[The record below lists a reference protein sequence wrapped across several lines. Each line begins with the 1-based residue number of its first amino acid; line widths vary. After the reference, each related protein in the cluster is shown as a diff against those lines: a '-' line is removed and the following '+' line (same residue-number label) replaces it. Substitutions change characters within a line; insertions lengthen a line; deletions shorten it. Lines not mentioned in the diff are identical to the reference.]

1 VHKSLLTQETQLENL
16 KAHYGF
22 SLNFVEVTIPLTFNE
37 MIDIWGEN
45 CEEYEHSCSLCRA
58 WHEWN
63 TNNHKVTVVV
73 SRDSIIEAAKND

>member
-1 VHKSLLTQETQLENL
+1 MSRIPLTQETQLENL

-37 MIDIWGEN
+37 MLDIWGEN
-45 CEEYEHSCSLCRA
+45 CDEYEHSCSLCRA

-63 TNNHKVTVVV
+63 TNYHKVTVVV
-73 SRDSIIEAAKND
+73 SRDSIVKAAKND

>member
-1 VHKSLLTQETQLENL
+1 MDKSLLNQQEQLENL

-37 MIDIWGEN
+37 MLDIWGEN
-45 CEEYEHSCSLCRA
+45 CDEYEHSCSLCRA

-63 TNNHKVTVVV
+63 TNYHKVTVVV
-73 SRDSIIEAAKND
+73 SRDSIVKAAKND

>member
-1 VHKSLLTQETQLENL
+1 MDKSLLNQQEQLENL

-37 MIDIWGEN
+37 MLDIWGEN
-45 CEEYEHSCSLCRA
+45 CDKYEHSCSLCRA

-63 TNNHKVTVVV
+63 TNYHKVTVVV
-73 SRDSIIEAAKND
+73 SRDSIVNAAKK

>member
-1 VHKSLLTQETQLENL
+1 MSRIPLTQETQLENL

-22 SLNFVEVTIPLTFNE
+22 SLNFVEVTVPLTYNE
-37 MIDIWGEN
+37 MIEIWGEN
-45 CEEYEHSCSLCRA
+45 CDEYEHGCSLCRA

>member
-1 VHKSLLTQETQLENL
+1 MSRIPLTQETQLENL

-22 SLNFVEVTIPLTFNE
+22 SLNFVEVTIPLTENE

-45 CEEYEHSCSLCRA
+45 CDEYEHGCALCRA

-73 SRDSIIEAAKND
+73 SRDSIVEAAKE

>member
-1 VHKSLLTQETQLENL
+1 MNKSLLTQQEQLENL

-37 MIDIWGEN
+37 MLEIWGEN
-45 CEEYEHSCSLCRA
+45 CDEYEHGCSLCRA

-73 SRDSIIEAAKND
+73 SRDSIVKAAKED

>member
-1 VHKSLLTQETQLENL
+1 MNNAVLTQQEQLENL
-16 KAHYGF
+16 KLQYGL

-37 MIDIWGEN
+37 MLEIWGEN
-45 CEEYEHSCSLCRA
+45 CDEYEHGCSLCRA

>member
-1 VHKSLLTQETQLENL
+1 MSKSLLSQQDQLTNL
-16 KAHYGF
+16 KLQYGL

-45 CEEYEHSCSLCRA
+45 CDEYEHGCSLCRA

>member
-1 VHKSLLTQETQLENL
+1 MSRIPLTQETQLENL

-37 MIDIWGEN
+37 MLDIWGEN
-45 CEEYEHSCSLCRA
+45 CDEYEHGCALCRA

-63 TNNHKVTVVV
+63 TNYRKVTVVV
-73 SRDSIIEAAKND
+73 SRDSIVNAAKK

>member
-1 VHKSLLTQETQLENL
+1 MHKSLLTQETQLENL

-45 CEEYEHSCSLCRA
+45 CAEYEHGCALCRA

-73 SRDSIIEAAKND
+73 SRDAIIKAAKED

>member
-1 VHKSLLTQETQLENL
+1 MYRTPLTQETQLENL
-16 KAHYGF
+16 KLL

-45 CEEYEHSCSLCRA
+45 CDEYEHGCSLCRA

-73 SRDSIIEAAKND
+73 SRDSIVKAVKND

>member
-1 VHKSLLTQETQLENL
+1 MNNAVLTQQEQLENL
-16 KAHYGF
+16 KAHYGL

-45 CEEYEHSCSLCRA
+45 CDEYKPGCALCRA

-73 SRDSIIEAAKND
+73 SRDSIIKAAKED

>member
-1 VHKSLLTQETQLENL
+1 MSRIPLTQETQLENL

-22 SLNFVEVTIPLTFNE
+22 SLNFVEVTIPLTENE

-45 CEEYEHSCSLCRA
+45 CDEYEHGCALCRA

-63 TNNHKVTVVV
+63 TNYHKVTVFV
-73 SRDSIIEAAKND
+73 SRDSIVKAAKND

>member
-1 VHKSLLTQETQLENL
+1 MYRTPLTQETQLENL
-16 KAHYGF
+16 KLQYGL

-45 CEEYEHSCSLCRA
+45 CDEYEHGCSLCRA
-58 WHEWN
+58 WHQWN

>member
-1 VHKSLLTQETQLENL
+1 MSRIPLTQETQLENL

-37 MIDIWGEN
+37 MLDIWGEN

-58 WHEWN
+58 WHQWQS
-63 TNNHKVTVVV
+63 NNHKVTVVV
-73 SRDSIIEAAKND
+73 SRDSIVKAAKND

>member
-1 VHKSLLTQETQLENL
+1 MSRIPLTQETQLENL

-22 SLNFVEVTIPLTFNE
+22 SLNFVEVTVPLTYNE
-37 MIDIWGEN
+37 MIEIWGEN
-45 CEEYEHSCSLCRA
+45 CDEYEHGCSLCRA

-73 SRDSIIEAAKND
+73 SRDSIIKAAKE